1 MDKFILLS
9 RESRGDWK
17 IFSIGRPT
25 DLEHFTF
32 FVNFPANKAIIDRGK
47 YFKQVDT
54 DLKGMEI
61 FFEENKIDHK
71 EVFALRENDE

>member
-17 IFSIGRPT
+17 IFSVGRST
-25 DLEHFTF
+25 DLEYFTF

-71 EVFALRENDE
+71 QLFNEGVREA